1 MRNCVK
7 VLDLAWLALWITGVI
22 LRAWSMWTEE
32 VGGFDG
38 KGIRG
43 AVPPPPG
50 RAPLPWET
58 RPWEGG
64 GQVDS

>member
-50 RAPLPWET
+50 GPHFRGKQDPGKEVA
-58 RPWEGG
+58 R
-64 GQVDS
+64 